1 LFTVQENSGKFHL
14 ADTEN
19 FRPGKE
25 GLVDPLRIT
34 EVNLWRKLLQ
44 GGSFRDSL
52 EDSSNKNHSGYF
64 SINKER
70 DAYKDIPR
78 E

>member
-1 LFTVQENSGKFHL
+1 L

-25 GLVDPLRIT
+25 GLVDPLRML

-52 EDSSNKNHSGYF
+52 EDSSDKNHSGCF
-64 SINKER
+64 SMNKG
-70 DAYKDIPR
+70 A
-78 E
+78 